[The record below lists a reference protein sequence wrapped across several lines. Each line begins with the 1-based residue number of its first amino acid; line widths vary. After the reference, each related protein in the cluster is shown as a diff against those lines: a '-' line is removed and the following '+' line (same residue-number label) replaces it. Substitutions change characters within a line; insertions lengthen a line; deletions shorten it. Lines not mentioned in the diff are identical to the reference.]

1 MVMTK
6 ADILAEYNQSK
17 DRRKQITILADQN
30 LMSEQAI
37 VDILTAGGCDV
48 PSYKYRKTVAGS
60 RAPKKASTKKTK
72 AEPKPLETATET
84 IPRSMA
90 TRMIVETAAL
100 DTVREFLKD
109 TGKTWDEFCLFVSG
123 VVDLT
128 AAVGKRCG

>member
-6 ADILAEYNQSK
+6 ADIIAEYNQSK

-60 RAPKKASTKKTK
+60 RAPKKAAAKKTK
-72 AEPKPLETATET
+72 AEPKIETATET

-100 DTVREFLKD
+100 DTMREFLAGKD
-109 TGKTWDEFCLFVSG
+109 VTWESFCYFTSG
-123 VVDLT
+123 VVGVTT
-128 AAVGKRCG
+128 AVQERCE